1 MWNQDKVH
9 KILDTDPDSDSESKI
24 QLVPYPELLTWNLD
38 KQQDVSLLDDDKT
51 VVYQDM

>member
-1 MWNQDKVH
+1 MWNQDKVQ
-9 KILDTDPDSDSESKI
+9 KILDTDPDSDSESRI
-24 QLVPYPELLTWNLD
+24 WFVPYPELLTWNLD